1 MCFEDPLQNAI
12 MNRTSQYTTHKIK
25 IDTTYSGEK
34 SLGDKAFNV
43 VFTRT
48 NELYVAVSAPS
59 KTSLAGSLWLTSFND
74 GTRTISSFS
83 AETMENI
90 FPDGFNTSYMA
101 SFSIPFIIRATYTDG
116 VYFYNGGLWLNPQSN
131 NMEIN
136 FTGNVLEKL
145 TENNQLLALDCIPGT
160 ATVLCPIAEAQYDF
174 I

>member
-1 MCFEDPLQNAI
+1 MV
-12 MNRTSQYTTHKIK
+12 R
-25 IDTTYSGEK
+25 
-34 SLGDKAFNV
+34 SLGDKVFNV
-43 VFTRT
+43 VFTRI

-83 AETMENI
+83 AETMGNI
-90 FPDGFNTSYMA
+90 FPDGFNTSDMA

-136 FTGNVLEKL
+136 FTGDPLEKI
-145 TENNQLLALDCIPGT
+145 TENNTTITAIAAMTAAIMGALDFS
-160 ATVLCPIAEAQYDF
+160 LRLRRRSRSS
-174 I
+174 

>member
-1 MCFEDPLQNAI
+1 
-12 MNRTSQYTTHKIK
+12 MNCNNYTTHKIK
-25 IDTTYSGEK
+25 IDTTYNGEK
-34 SLGDKAFNV
+34 SLGDKVFNV
-43 VFTRT
+43 VFTRI

-59 KTSLAGSLWLTSFND
+59 KTSLAGSAWLTSFND

-83 AETMENI
+83 AETMGNI
-90 FPDGFNTSYMA
+90 FPDGFNTSDMA

-116 VYFYNGGLWLNPQSN
+116 VYFYNGGLCLNPQSN

-160 ATVLCPIAEAQYDF
+160 AMVLCPISEAQYEF